1 MNDAI
6 ILYARGLY
14 TAKETMELT
23 DLSFEELEKAVLKRQ
38 ILRLVNE
45 VSWFDYYAFQPSPP
59 EAVRVR
65 FDSMMAQAKVLGISV
80 DELQEALTNLPLDES

>member
-45 VSWFDYYAFQPSPP
+45 VSWFDYYAFRPSPP

>member
-45 VSWFDYYAFQPSPP
+45 VS
-59 EAVRVR
+59 
-65 FDSMMAQAKVLGISV
+65 
-80 DELQEALTNLPLDES
+80 